1 MDGGM
6 CMFVWNVF
14 QLYMAHIAIAIFG
27 RPGMLLGSSS
37 SSSNNSL
44 SKTTTENKNSNSNS
58 NSRQRKV
65 RPQQQQTATAIAGNR
80 LTSQERQ

>member
-14 QLYMAHIAIAIFG
+14 QLYMAHIAIAICG
-27 RPGMLLGSSS
+27 RPGMLLGS

-44 SKTTTENKNSNSNS
+44 SKTTTENENSNSNS

>member
-14 QLYMAHIAIAIFG
+14 SAVHGTHCHSHFG
-27 RPGMLLGSSS
+27 RPGMLLGSS

>member
-14 QLYMAHIAIAIFG
+14 QLYMAHVAIAIFG
-27 RPGMLLGSSS
+27 RPGMLLGS